1 MLSQLANTYKVFV
14 MTFALGEPKVID
26 PASVGAY
33 RWAIMG
39 AADIARAFV
48 GGVQKHT
55 NQQVVAVASRT
66 PGKAE
71 RFAADFSIDAHDN
84 YEDLLARADIDIVYI
99 PTLPTQHRDHAL
111 QAIAAGKHVL
121 IEKPITLDPAEA
133 AEIFAAAR
141 AAGVLAME
149 AMWTRYLPQYDTIR
163 RIVSEG
169 ALGDIELI
177 NVAMCQANLEMARLW
192 KLGHG
197 DPFFDMGI
205 YPVSFCQS
213 FLGNPTRIT
222 AQGILNAHG
231 IEEEVSVQLG
241 YASGARAYI
250 LVSARAGIPGIA
262 QVAGT
267 KGKLDV
273 GPEFFVPTKLEL
285 REQSFNSQ
293 PATWVDQSP
302 VQGHEGLSYQA
313 TAMASFIDQ
322 GLLESPLESHA
333 DSLANLEVCA
343 EAIRLVGATII

>member
-1 MLSQLANTYKVFV
+1 
-14 MTFALGEPKVID
+14 MTLTLPQPNIID
-26 PASVGAY
+26 PASVKAY
-33 RWAIMG
+33 RWGIMG

-55 NQQVVAVASRT
+55 KQQIVAVASRT

-71 RFAADFSIDAHDN
+71 AFAADFGIEAHDN
-84 YEDLLARADIDIVYI
+84 YEDLLARTDIDIVYI

-121 IEKPITLDPAEA
+121 IEKPLTLDPAEA
-133 AEIFAAAR
+133 AEIFAAAK

-149 AMWTRYLPQYDTIR
+149 AMWTRYLPHYDVVRQVLNQGT
-163 RIVSEG
+163 
-169 ALGDIELI
+169 LGDIEMV
-177 NVAMCQANLEMARLW
+177 NVAMCHANLEIARLW
-192 KLGHG
+192 KPGHG

-205 YPVSFCQS
+205 YPVSFCQT
-213 FLGNPTRIT
+213 FLGNPTSIT
-222 AQGILNAHG
+222 AQGVLNADG
-231 IEEEVSVQLG
+231 IEQEVSVQLR

-250 LVSARAGIPGIA
+250 LLSARAGIPGIG
-262 QVAGT
+262 QIAGT

-273 GPEFFVPTKLEL
+273 GPEFFVPTTVGL
-285 REQSFNSQ
+285 RESGFNT
-293 PATWVDQSP
+293 PATTWHDETA

-313 TAMASFIDQ
+313 TAMANYLDQ

-343 EAIRLVGATII
+343 EVIRLIGAKIL